1 MDNIDPSTFVGL
13 DITVVV
19 ILLISAVIAY
29 ARGLVHE
36 VLAVAAWVGAFF
48 AALYG
53 FPYLR
58 PFARQMVEI
67 ELIADFGAGV
77 VIYVVVLIILLLFTR
92 KISKKVKESALNVV
106 DRSLG
111 FLFGLARG
119 ALIAVITYI
128 GLVWLYPDDKQP
140 DWITQARSVEL
151 LKPGAVMLT
160 ALVPDNFSLPE
171 EDKKKKD
178 PNAKPDDPN
187 PDNPRK
193 FILDLIQPKPKGR
206 DQKDA
211 IGYGSKD
218 RQELDQQIERL
229 NDNTNNP

>member
-13 DITVVV
+13 DITVGV
-19 ILLISAVIAY
+19 IVLISAVIAY

-58 PFARQMVEI
+58 PLARQMVEI
-67 ELIADFGAGV
+67 EIIADFGAGV
-77 VIYVVVLIILLLFTR
+77 VIYVVVLIILLLLTG
-92 KISKKVKESALNVV
+92 KISKKVRDSALNVV

-119 ALIAVITYI
+119 ALISVIAYI

-140 DWITQARSVEL
+140 EWITQARSVEL
-151 LKPGAVMLT
+151 LKPGAVILT
-160 ALVPDNFSLPE
+160 ALIPDNFSLPE

-178 PNAKPDDPN
+178 PNAEPDDPS
-187 PDNPRK
+187 K

-206 DQKDA
+206 DQKDV

-229 NDNTNNP
+229 NDSTNNP